1 MPNGLTYAHEED
13 MVAITHPRN
22 MYNYVIYMMI
32 YKHKTN
38 SNQIANIYS
47 YTYVHIYVE
56 FDE

>member
-1 MPNGLTYAHEED
+1 